1 MPYTAK
7 TSLTKHGAYKIAWL
21 LKAFP
26 PQQIL
31 SKLWGTVPNIKIDD
45 SQARKNLSAYG
56 GVVPDFWNDVKAL
69 GPNAIDA
76 AVFIAIVMSH
86 SALIYS
92 LQNCNRLG
100 EAEGTIKRNDI
111 GDSKVF
117 TNLKRTIIEL
127 GFSTSNSF
135 DHITFSFKKI
145 FQIEGLAAPIREL
158 LKTKL
163 QAALIDTDSM
173 WDVIH
178 SESLGTTFCL
188 DDDTFAEWLL
198 EEHNV
203 IEMPEDVAADLK
215 FLTNDKEEEELALSF
230 DFEPGHS
237 PKKTGTVQVNL
248 SSLSFS
254 FKLEHNEIQTKLYK
268 KLCQEYGKENVR
280 TEYKNIDLIVRA
292 NSAYYLYEIKT
303 AKTAKLCIRQA
314 LPQLLE
320 YAYWD
325 NSNESIDRLVIVA
338 SADIDKK
345 SAKYLKVLREKHKI
359 PIFYEKFSAE

>member
-26 PQQIL
+26 PHQIL
-31 SKLWGTVPNIKIDD
+31 SKLWGTIPNIKIDD
-45 SQARKNLSAYG
+45 SQARKNLSAYN
-56 GVVPDFWNDVKAL
+56 GVVPTFWNEVKAL

-86 SALIYS
+86 SELIYS
-92 LQNCNRLG
+92 LQNCSRLG
-100 EAEGTIKRNDI
+100 EAEGTIKRSAI

-127 GFSTSNSF
+127 GFSTSNSV
-135 DHITFSFKKI
+135 DHVTFSFKKI
-145 FQIEGLAAPIREL
+145 FQIDGLAAPIREL

-178 SESLGTTFCL
+178 SESIGKTFCL
-188 DDDTFAEWLL
+188 TDDAFAEWLL

-203 IEMPEDVAADLK
+203 IEIPEDAAEDLK
-215 FLTNDKEEEELALSF
+215 FLTDDKEEEPALGF
-230 DFEPGHS
+230 DFKPGHS

-248 SSLSFS
+248 SSLSFA

-268 KLCQEYGKENVR
+268 ELCQEYGKENVR
-280 TEYKNIDLIVRA
+280 TEYKNIDLIVRVE
-292 NSAYYLYEIKT
+292 SAYYLYEIKT

-320 YAYWD
+320 YAYW
-325 NSNESIDRLVIVA
+325 NNRNEIIEKLIIVA
-338 SADIDKK
+338 SADIDKR
-345 SAKYLKVLREKHKI
+345 SERYLKALREKHNI